1 MYIKENKKIILFLE
15 LMVINRTTT
24 STEEEETSFHFDGNA
39 AAAGGGAV
47 CDSTSMDQRTCTS
60 SHGQDLTS
68 LYKIY
73 IPLPAVIV
81 K

>member
-1 MYIKENKKIILFLE
+1 MYIQENKKIILFLE

-24 STEEEETSFHFDGNA
+24 STEEEEEETSFHFDGNA
-39 AAAGGGAV
+39 AAAAV

-73 IPLPAVIV
+73 IPLPALIV